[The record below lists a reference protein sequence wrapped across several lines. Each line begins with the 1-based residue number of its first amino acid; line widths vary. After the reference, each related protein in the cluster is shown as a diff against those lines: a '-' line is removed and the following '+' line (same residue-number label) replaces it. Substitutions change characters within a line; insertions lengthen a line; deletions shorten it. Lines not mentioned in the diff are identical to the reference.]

1 MMRRACGPAH
11 DRPVHPATRVLRHL
25 LTWLL
30 GLLLLGATAAALTV
44 ALYPRVTDGQ
54 ALAVLSGSMEP
65 RMAVGAMVFT
75 RPVDPAEVA
84 VGEVITFVRPG
95 GQGELVTHRVVGV
108 DATGPVP
115 AFTTQGDANDVADL
129 DPVPAAAVVGAPQWV
144 VPELG
149 RWAAVLHS
157 PKGLGAL
164 VLLACAVIAL
174 APGRPIGEGSETG
187 TDADDVEDTGAPRP
201 GGTTTLDRLR
211 LV

>member
-1 MMRRACGPAH
+1 MYT
-11 DRPVHPATRVLRHL
+11 ATRVLRHL

-30 GLLLLGATAAALTV
+30 GLALLGATAAALTV
-44 ALYPRVTDGQ
+44 ALYPQVSGGQ

-65 RMAVGAMVFT
+65 RMGVGAMVFT
-75 RPVDPAEVA
+75 QPVDPADVV

-108 DATGPVP
+108 DTSGPTP
-115 AFTTQGDANDVADL
+115 SFTTQGDANDVADL
-129 DPVPAAAVVGAPQWV
+129 DPVPAAAVVGAPQWI

-174 APGRPIGEGSETG
+174 APGKRADEDGDPDAAGDAHSAPG
-187 TDADDVEDTGAPRP
+187 T
-201 GGTTTLDRLR
+201 GTTTLDRLR